1 MLTIKNF
8 EKKLKEF
15 IPNTGFS
22 LWYIEDILVYEDF
35 YTIVLQK
42 NSTKE
47 PDYCEVRLR
56 REPDEEMSKQS
67 NDVVYKLSF
76 RLMGNNKPTYEH
88 WVSHKWIAKS
98 PYGFMT
104 RVGDIIETFVVNHP
118 NYNHRLPF

>member
-15 IPNTGFS
+15 IPNTGFR

-56 REPDEEMSKQS
+56 RIPDENMSRL
-67 NDVVYKLSF
+67 VGEVTYKLSF
-76 RLMGNNKPTYEH
+76 RLMSNTKPTYEH
-88 WVSHKWIAKS
+88 WVSHKWLTK
-98 PYGFMT
+98 PPLDFMNSI
-104 RVGDIIETFVVNHP
+104 GDIIESFVINAPKYTH
-118 NYNHRLPF
+118 LPF

>member
-15 IPNTGFS
+15 IPNTGFR

-35 YTIVLQK
+35 YIIVLQK

-56 REPDEEMSKQS
+56 REPDDNMTRLVGE
-67 NDVVYKLSF
+67 VTYKLSF
-76 RLMGNNKPTYEH
+76 RLMGNTKPTYEH
-88 WVSHKWIAKS
+88 WASHTWLAKS
-98 PYGFMT
+98 PLDFMNSI
-104 RVGDIIETFVVNHP
+104 GDIIESFVVNYPKYTH
-118 NYNHRLPF
+118 LPF

>member
-15 IPNTGFS
+15 IPNTGFR

-56 REPDEEMSKQS
+56 REPDENMSHLFG
-67 NDVVYKLSF
+67 DVTYKLSF
-76 RLMGNNKPTYEH
+76 RLMGNTKPTYEH
-88 WVSHKWIAKS
+88 WVSHKWLTK
-98 PYGFMT
+98 PPLDFMNSI
-104 RVGDIIETFVVNHP
+104 GDIIESFVINAPKYTH
-118 NYNHRLPF
+118 LPF

>member
-15 IPNTGFS
+15 IPNTGFR

-56 REPDEEMSKQS
+56 REHDENMSRLFG
-67 NDVVYKLSF
+67 DVTYKLSF
-76 RLMGNNKPTYEH
+76 RLMGNTKPTYEH
-88 WVSHKWIAKS
+88 WVSHKWLTK
-98 PYGFMT
+98 PPLDFMNSI
-104 RVGDIIETFVVNHP
+104 GDIIESFVVNAPKYTH
-118 NYNHRLPF
+118 LPF